1 MLLSNTMIVKMP
13 KMDSKLKWL
22 LLVVIPVLLFVAC
35 EDETEPI
42 IFDKSLLINK
52 WYLESGIITEQGQTR
67 ALVIDTCKQ
76 DDFIEIKPKNKL
88 VFYFG
93 QQKCSSQ
100 EPDTLY
106 RYWHII
112 DGQLDLDNIFYEV
125 ISVTPDSMNLRR
137 QLTSGLGEYT
147 TIAYYFLN

>member
-1 MLLSNTMIVKMP
+1 MP
-13 KMDSKLKWL
+13 KMNYSMKWIL
-22 LLVVIPVLLFVAC
+22 PAAIGVFFLGAC
-35 EDETEPI
+35 KEEPSLEEA
-42 IFDKSLLINK
+42 FDKSLLLSK
-52 WYLESGIITEQGQTR
+52 WHLEGGIITEQGQTR
-67 ALVIDTCKQ
+67 ALTIDTCKQ
-76 DDFIEIKPKNKL
+76 DDFIEMKPENKL

-137 QLTSGLGEYT
+137 QLTSGLSENT
-147 TIAYYFLN
+147 TIAYHFLN